1 MAHKQ
6 KLFIKELNAEIDGY
20 AHNENLGLVLHDG
33 LWRGLHIR
41 TGQWLVGPKGKFKRK
56 RSCLAFIE
64 ALADLDWSADS
75 EDGLYERNNGFEAVK
90 VRYFEAVRIG
100 EELE

>member
-20 AHNENLGLVLHDG
+20 AHNDELGLVLHDG
-33 LWRGLHIR
+33 LWKAVHVR
-41 TGQWLVGPKGKFKRK
+41 TGQWLIGPKGKFKRK

-75 EDGLYERNNGFEAVK
+75 EEDMYSLNGGFEAVK
-90 VRYFEAVRIG
+90 VRYFEAVRKG

>member
-6 KLFIKELNAEIDGY
+6 KLFIKELNTEIDGY
-20 AHNENLGLVLHDG
+20 AHNDELGLALHDG
-33 LWRGLHIR
+33 LWHGVHIR
-41 TGQWLVGPKGKFKRK
+41 TGQWLIGPKGKFKRK

-75 EDGLYERNNGFEAVK
+75 EDELYERNNGFEAVK
-90 VRYFEAVRIG
+90 ERYSAAVLKG
-100 EELE
+100 EVLE